1 MAESQS
7 LVYAKFLPEEAGG
20 RLSFGENHPERIAFF
35 KKFDDLRKKGVDV
48 RPLLAVADPIEEKVN
63 PSKKFPDQTMTY
75 LGLADIERNT
85 GRAKFK
91 QVPGKD
97 ILSSSA
103 VLKKGNIA
111 FARLRP
117 YLNKA
122 HLITVDQ
129 AVGSGELF
137 VVEPKQSEVVPEY
150 LLRYMLCSFVLTQTK
165 WTLTGSSYPR
175 LDYEDFKKLLVIVPD
190 KTEQHTLLQ
199 ELDKLERAMNTESES
214 VEELGRKAID
224 SLLPKIGINPASI
237 PHFSAKNE
245 SFVKSADAVSDRLDF
260 VWNHPISDGIRRLL
274 TKERATPLG
283 DILEGEFEYGLNASG
298 KQEGVIPFVN
308 VDSLDLDGL
317 IHTDEVRYLDEA
329 PESKLLKKGDILVSR
344 SRTVGTAGLVT
355 EVEEGYTFGSYVLRF
370 RVKLSLIDPEL
381 VVSFINSSLGQA
393 QVTYLQS
400 GSRSVER
407 GGGNN
412 INPTQLKQ
420 LRVLL
425 PKDEA
430 DRKSLKAEIE
440 EQRDMLEKRRK
451 GLSAK
456 ADEYNRAFEKALL
469 GHVPTVNAPSR
480 SANVPKS

>member
-1 MAESQS
+1 M
-7 LVYAKFLPEEAGG
+7 
-20 RLSFGENHPERIAFF
+20 SFGDNHPERIAFF
-35 KKFDDLRKKGVDV
+35 KRFDDLRKKGVDV

-63 PSKKFPDQTMTY
+63 PSKKLPGQTMSY

-91 QVPGKD
+91 HVLGKD

-137 VVEPKQSEVVPEY
+137 VIQPKQSEVVPEY
-150 LLRYMLCSFVLTQTK
+150 LLRYLLSSFALTQTK
-165 WTLTGSSYPR
+165 WILTGSSYPR
-175 LDYEDFKKLLVIVPD
+175 LDYEDFKKLLVIVPR

-199 ELDKLERAMNTESES
+199 ELRKLEKAMNAESES
-214 VEELGRKAID
+214 VEELGREVMD
-224 SLLPKIGINPASI
+224 SILPKLGIDPASI

-245 SFVKSADAVSDRLDF
+245 SFVKSADAVPDRLDF
-260 VWNHPISDGIRRLL
+260 VWNHPISDSIRRLL
-274 TKERATPLG
+274 RNERATPLG

-298 KQEGVIPFVN
+298 KQEGAIPFVN

-317 IHTDEVRYLDEA
+317 IHTDEIRYLDEA

-344 SRTVGTAGLVT
+344 SRTVGTAGFVT
-355 EVEEGYTFGSYVLRF
+355 QVEEGYTFGSYVLRF
-370 RVKLSLIDPEL
+370 RVNPSRADPEL
-381 VVSFINSSLGQA
+381 VTSFINSSLGQA
-393 QVTYLQS
+393 QATFLQS
-400 GSRSVER
+400 GSREVER

-420 LRVLL
+420 MRIVL
-425 PKDEA
+425 PQSKDV
-430 DRKSLKAEIE
+430 RQQIKAEIE
-440 EQRDMLEKRRK
+440 DQRRLLEERRK
-451 GLSAK
+451 GLGVKSE
-456 ADEYNRAFEKALL
+456 EYNRAFEKALF
-469 GHVPTVNAPSR
+469 R
-480 SANVPKS
+480 SAEG